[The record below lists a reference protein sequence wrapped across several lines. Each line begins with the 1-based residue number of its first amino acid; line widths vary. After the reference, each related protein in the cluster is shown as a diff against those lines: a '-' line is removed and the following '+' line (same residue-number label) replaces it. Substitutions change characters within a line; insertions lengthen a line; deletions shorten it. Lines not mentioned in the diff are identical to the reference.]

1 MKKLE
6 RRNYNGKWLGTSHQ
20 MDRGGEGLAQV
31 HGAVSF
37 FPVKELRGQLT
48 GYPVGW
54 FTCFCFFFLLVGK
67 VHGARE
73 IHHVLSME
81 TAIF

>member
-6 RRNYNGKWLGTSHQ
+6 RHIIYNGKWLGTSHK
-20 MDRGGEGLAQV
+20 MNRGGEGLAQV
-31 HGAVSF
+31 HRAVYFSNKGTAGT
-37 FPVKELRGQLT
+37 VDRISCGLVCL
-48 GYPVGW
+48 
-54 FTCFCFFFLLVGK
+54 FFFLPVGK

-81 TAIF
+81 TAVF

>member
-1 MKKLE
+1 
-6 RRNYNGKWLGTSHQ
+6 
-20 MDRGGEGLAQV
+20 MDRGGAGLAQV
-31 HGAVSF
+31 HAAVSF
-37 FPVKELRGQLT
+37 FPVKELWGQLT

-54 FTCFCFFFLLVGK
+54 FICFFFFFLGGK